1 MLWTSLDTIRIKLLY
16 CWLTINRETQKLPK
30 ASMFD
35 STLFCLQARVTS
47 AWTMKFPWQPFN
59 NHTWEI
65 TKTKKQPH
73 QVHQRT
79 ATSSTYRKKCK
90 NYCCKAPWISWPITK
105 ISAKMTAAAI
115 LFAQSSHGEDW
126 VELIRPKDNAAEASG
141 WGEKWLWSVIL
152 VLKIP
157 SYGWILVV
165 FPWNMWKMMSWWVA
179 KAPKAFFWASGGQWL
194 GLGWS
199 LELFVS
205 CFLFWPIKHKF

>member
-1 MLWTSLDTIRIKLLY
+1 
-16 CWLTINRETQKLPK
+16 
-30 ASMFD
+30 
-35 STLFCLQARVTS
+35 
-47 AWTMKFPWQPFN
+47 
-59 NHTWEI
+59 
-65 TKTKKQPH
+65 
-73 QVHQRT
+73 
-79 ATSSTYRKKCK
+79 
-90 NYCCKAPWISWPITK
+90 
-105 ISAKMTAAAI
+105 
-115 LFAQSSHGEDW
+115 

-194 GLGWS
+194 GFGWS

-205 CFLFWPIKHKF
+205 CFLFWPIKHQL